1 MKQRSV
7 AICLLLLVLLSGCV
21 HQPEVPSLFDT
32 QRKIDEYIASQKY
45 EADCARIAEQA
56 RQYLAERI
64 KKGGKLA
71 IVLDID
77 ETSLSNWPAYKV
89 NGWARITTGD
99 CNLQTG
105 PCNIRVWQAMGQS
118 KAIPSTLALANFARE
133 NHVAIFFISGRAPE
147 LREATEKNLRQA
159 GYQWDGLYLIPAGK
173 KFASAI
179 DFKAPA
185 RKEITQQGYTI
196 VLTMGDQWSDLNGGY
211 AERLFKLPNPVY
223 YLP

>member
-7 AICLLLLVLLSGCV
+7 AICILLLVLLSGCV

-64 KKGGKLA
+64 KRGGKLA

-105 PCNIRVWQAMGQS
+105 PCNIRVWQAMGES
-118 KAIPSTLALANFARE
+118 KAIPSTLALAPRQQRPRRPAFPL
-133 NHVAIFFISGRAPE
+133 RA
-147 LREATEKNLRQA
+147 
-159 GYQWDGLYLIPAGK
+159 
-173 KFASAI
+173 
-179 DFKAPA
+179 
-185 RKEITQQGYTI
+185 
-196 VLTMGDQWSDLNGGY
+196 
-211 AERLFKLPNPVY
+211 
-223 YLP
+223 